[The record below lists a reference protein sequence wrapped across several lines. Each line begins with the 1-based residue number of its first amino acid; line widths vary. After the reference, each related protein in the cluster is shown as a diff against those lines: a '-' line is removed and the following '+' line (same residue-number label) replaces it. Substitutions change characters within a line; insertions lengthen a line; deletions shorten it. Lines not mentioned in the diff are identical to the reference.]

1 VHIEVLRKY
10 SDFFSAQ
17 LSERW
22 KGEDLTRNS
31 SVSIVLKDCGDLQ
44 AYTVALKLLYRIE
57 GQGIHLLHGVDLFAG
72 VKDAANCMRVAD
84 RLQIKV
90 LQEAALGYLEGIPWQ
105 GEEAVFVQEACQSV
119 GFPTDALQK
128 CLLQDGLSIASRQIF
143 LKSLLENVGSGA
155 DNILT
160 LAKEILREGTIFRDR
175 SVVIEV
181 LENQSKVLITN
192 LMDQVKNLWD
202 LCSDNCFK
210 DHDTVLG
217 RIWVY
222 ANFKIEAGF
231 TISDIVHLLK
241 KCTSTSVMKPY
252 FHGLGQRKLRNAFQR
267 QLYQH
272 LVAAARR
279 GRPVLGHDCR
289 AKLLSLWT
297 PAFET
302 DDLHGKRESPLM

>member
-1 VHIEVLRKY
+1 
-10 SDFFSAQ
+10 
-17 LSERW
+17 
-22 KGEDLTRNS
+22 
-31 SVSIVLKDCGDLQ
+31 
-44 AYTVALKLLYRIE
+44 
-57 GQGIHLLHGVDLFAG
+57 
-72 VKDAANCMRVAD
+72 MRVAD

-105 GEEAVFVQEACQSV
+105 GEEAVLVQEACQSV

-128 CLLQDGLSIASRQIF
+128 RLLQDGLSIASRQMF
-143 LKSLLENVGSGA
+143 LKTLLENVGGA

-160 LAKEILREGTIFRDR
+160 LAKDVLREGTVFSDR

-181 LENQSKVLITN
+181 LENQLKVLTTD
-192 LMDQVKNLWD
+192 LMEKLKNVWD
-202 LCSDNCFK
+202 RYSDK
-210 DHDTVLG
+210 HLPEGDVTVLG
-217 RIWVY
+217 RISNH
-222 ANFKIEAGF
+222 AEFKTEAGF
-231 TISDIVHLLK
+231 TITDIVHLLV
-241 KCTSTSVMKPY
+241 KCTSTSVQKPY
-252 FHGLGQRKLRNAFQR
+252 FHGLWQPKLRNAFQR

-302 DDLHGKRESPLM
+302 DNVSREKRVTADVRALFSTLDQAEREKLCNLWLPDILKATQQLWDPSLKGWLVDIFSIEPQVRALLLQPACGHD